1 MTPTI
6 AEGIAGLRHLA
17 GQALG
22 ESEWFEINQERVDRF
37 AEATLDDQ
45 WLHTDPERAKDSPFG
60 GTIAHGYLTLSLLPY
75 LLSRVLQ
82 VRGVAG
88 TLNYGLDKL
97 RFPSPVKVGGRIR
110 LRAEALAF
118 EEVPGGGQMR
128 FGCTVEI
135 EGVEKPAMF
144 AEVLYRYY
152 A

>member
-1 MTPTI
+1 MTPTLS
-6 AEGIAGLRHLA
+6 EGIAGLRQLA

-22 ESEWFEINQERVDRF
+22 ASEWFEITQERVDRF

-75 LLSRVLQ
+75 LLSQVLQ
-82 VRGVAG
+82 VRGVTG

-97 RFPSPVKVGGRIR
+97 RFPSPVKVGGRLR
-110 LRAEALAF
+110 LRAEALAA
-118 EEVPGGGQMR
+118 EEVPGGVQLR
-128 FGCTVEI
+128 FGCAVEI
-135 EGVEKPAMF
+135 EGTEKPALV